1 MKLYRLLIL
10 ITFLGFIS
18 CNSEVDQL
26 NNKLEELS
34 ELTPYECMQLLDN
47 MDDGIDENNI
57 AGLIEKDY
65 LKYSAG
71 LITLESLQILINSTT
86 AASEIVIPTPNTSGC
101 SVSGIGFH
109 MGSTIAI
116 KFNSD
121 GRFNYSDKLMNQP
134 KSFWGTWQ
142 QQGNKII
149 TTNDRSTT
157 GMGIGQQNTYAYDCD
172 KLTIGSFSLIKD

>member
-1 MKLYRLLIL
+1 MKESSLYKGILPIVATYFLIVGIYAFKPL
-10 ITFLGFIS
+10 STMF
-18 CNSEVDQL
+18 NSG
-26 NNKLEELS
+26 N
-34 ELTPYECMQLLDN
+34 P
-47 MDDGIDENNI
+47 IENT
-57 AGLIEKDY
+57 E
-65 LKYSAG
+65 
-71 LITLESLQILINSTT
+71 
-86 AASEIVIPTPNTSGC
+86 C
-101 SVSGIGFH
+101 SVNNIGFH

-142 QQGNKII
+142 QQGDKII

-157 GMGIGQQNTYAYDCD
+157 GMGIGQQNTYTYDCN

>member
-1 MKLYRLLIL
+1 
-10 ITFLGFIS
+10 
-18 CNSEVDQL
+18 
-26 NNKLEELS
+26 
-34 ELTPYECMQLLDN
+34 
-47 MDDGIDENNI
+47 
-57 AGLIEKDY
+57 
-65 LKYSAG
+65 
-71 LITLESLQILINSTT
+71 
-86 AASEIVIPTPNTSGC
+86 
-101 SVSGIGFH
+101 

-142 QQGNKII
+142 QQGDKII

-157 GMGIGQQNTYAYDCD
+157 GMGIGRQNTYTYDCD